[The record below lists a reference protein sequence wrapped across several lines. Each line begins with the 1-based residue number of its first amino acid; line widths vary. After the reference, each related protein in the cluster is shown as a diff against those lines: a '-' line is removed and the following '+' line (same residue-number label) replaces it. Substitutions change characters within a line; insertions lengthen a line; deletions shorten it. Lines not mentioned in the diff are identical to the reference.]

1 MNSSPVD
8 TFPDSPFVWRDLTWP
23 ERQPVAKVE
32 PMAGGA
38 PTGEVVRVRVTPNM
52 ALGVVLLDETF
63 DESGLWCSG
72 FAHAELDDAG
82 SPSFRTVPCPRTNRL
97 ARGQQCPLCMHLD
110 RFRPI
115 HRAHQGA
122 ELTEAARAYIEL
134 PHWLYVATFPDGTS
148 KVGTAHER
156 SKTTRVD
163 QQAVA
168 RASYVAL
175 ADDGLIVRH
184 LEDHLTRA
192 LGLTQ
197 VKRVASKVRA
207 WSGPED
213 PREIDDLHAA
223 AAEGAR
229 RYLER
234 LEEPGFRVAHDDWSP
249 AESMLDA
256 YEHLE
261 RPSDRPLHP
270 HASWEGPELFRV
282 ASGTGPFLTA
292 ALVQDPGAGDYLLN
306 TASLKNR
313 ASMAVQDDGSTTVQ
327 TSLF

>member
-1 MNSSPVD
+1 
-8 TFPDSPFVWRDLTWP
+8 
-23 ERQPVAKVE
+23 
-32 PMAGGA
+32 MAEGA
-38 PTGEVVRVRVTPNM
+38 PTGEIIRVRVTPDRL
-52 ALGVVLLDETF
+52 LGIGLLG
-63 DESGLWCSG
+63 ESCEEGGLWCSG

-82 SPSFRTVPCPRTNRL
+82 RPSFRTVPCPRKNRL
-97 ARGQQCPLCMHLD
+97 TRGQQCPLCIHLD

-156 SKTTRVD
+156 SKITRVD

-184 LEDHLTRA
+184 LEDHLTRT
-192 LGLTQ
+192 LRLTQ
-197 VKRVASKVRA
+197 VKRVASKVKA
-207 WSGPED
+207 WSHPED
-213 PREIDDLHAA
+213 PRKIDDLHAS
-223 AAEGAR
+223 AAEAAR
-229 RYLER
+229 QSLEK
-234 LEEPGFRVAHDDWSP
+234 LGEPGFRVTHEDWSP
-249 AESMLDA
+249 AESMLGA

-261 RPSDRPLHP
+261 RPSDRPLYP
-270 HASWEGPELFRV
+270 HASWDGPELFRV
-282 ASGTGPFLTA
+282 SSGTGPFLTGT
-292 ALVQDPGAGDYLLN
+292 LVQDPGAGVHLLN
-306 TASLKNR
+306 MASLKNR
-313 ASMAVQDDGSTTVQ
+313 ASTAAEDDGSTNIQ